1 MINESGNR
9 LGTAIG
15 EGYAKQGKSWDEVV
29 NMPSSGSGLG
39 KALINSSAKTG
50 YDNYMAGTTGSQYG
64 GTIEKAT
71 NSVLDNSTNM
81 FIKQSQQQGDILGT
95 KSPGGSEGGLAAS
108 AVDTG
113 VIGAN
118 SKFGRSMERQLNRL
132 ADNGVIRFNQTQS
145 QGDILGTQGI
155 QPYDSQSN
163 AQSMNANPML
173 NNSIG
178 SLGSLGQNNTN
189 DIGISGFGNRFTTQ
203 KSNGLGNIVG
213 YNPQGNNYNII
224 GGVELV

>member
-15 EGYAKQGKSWDEVV
+15 EGYAKQGKSWDEIAS
-29 NMPSSGSGLG
+29 MPSSGSGPG
-39 KALINSSAKTG
+39 KNAISSGVKTG
-50 YDNYMAGTTGSQYG
+50 YDNYM
-64 GTIEKAT
+64 T
-71 NSVLDNSTNM
+71 NNKPASVSTSSANM
-81 FIKQSQQQGDILGT
+81 IQ
-95 KSPGGSEGGLAAS
+95 SPGGSDGGLAAS
-108 AVDTG
+108 AVGTG
-113 VIGAN
+113 VIGAK

-163 AQSMNANPML
+163 AQSMNVNPML
-173 NNSIG
+173 NNG
-178 SLGSLGQNNTN
+178 LGSLGQNNTGG
-189 DIGISGFGNRFTTQ
+189 IGLSGLGNMSTTQ
-203 KSNGLGNIVG
+203 KYNGLGNIIG
-213 YNPQGNNYNII
+213 NNPQGNNYNII